1 MLESAQSMP
10 ENGANTTHMA
20 VAQMRK
26 RFAGHL
32 CAHSYRSQRTKAFY
46 MTDHTESSATEGST
60 GGANKGARSTESR
73 ARDAA
78 SDTGKAAWGEAQ
90 SQFAQQSSFAADQ
103 TDKVSAV
110 LHNMA
115 DEFDQQD
122 QHTFSNYTNQL
133 AGYSDSLSEKLREK
147 DLNYFV
153 DEARNI
159 SRRQPALFMG
169 GAIAAGFVLARFLRS
184 SSETEKTASEPD
196 SAPTTH
202 TGVYDAPS
210 NSNAESAHSY
220 GSESPKSE
228 VTDVTDVTGTR
239 TQYDP

>member
-1 MLESAQSMP
+1 
-10 ENGANTTHMA
+10 
-20 VAQMRK
+20 
-26 RFAGHL
+26 
-32 CAHSYRSQRTKAFY
+32 
-46 MTDHTESSATEGST
+46 MTDHTESSTTEGSAS
-60 GGANKGARSTESR
+60 GDKKGARSTESR

-90 SQFAQQSSFAADQ
+90 SQFSKQSSFAADQ
-103 TDKVSAV
+103 TDKVSTV

-133 AGYSDSLSEKLREK
+133 AGYSDALSEKLREK

-184 SSETEKTASEPD
+184 SSETENTASEPE
-196 SAPTTH
+196 SAPAKH
-202 TGVYDAPS
+202 SGVYDAAS
-210 NSNAESAHSY
+210 NSNAEPAHLR
-220 GSESPKSE
+220 GAESHEP
-228 VTDVTDVTGTR
+228 DVTDTR